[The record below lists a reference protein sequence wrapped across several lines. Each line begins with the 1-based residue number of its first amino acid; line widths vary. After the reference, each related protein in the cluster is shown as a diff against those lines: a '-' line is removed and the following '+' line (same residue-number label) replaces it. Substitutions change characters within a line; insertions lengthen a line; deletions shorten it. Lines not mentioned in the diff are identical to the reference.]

1 MKYVIATLLLLALVA
16 AGATTFAAA
25 AAITMPARMLFSA
38 LTLALLGLVWVLAGM
53 LEAEERG

>member
-1 MKYVIATLLLLALVA
+1 MKYVIAALLLLALVA

-25 AAITMPARMLFSA
+25 AAITMPARGLFGS
-38 LTLALLGLVWVLAGM
+38 LTLAHLGLVWVLAGM